1 MKEADTADIKSNKK
15 KSSWELINILEEET
29 YLENIGKIIERDFY
43 PDLEKLRAQTDY
55 LDAVEKNDVQKLRE
69 IYAKYSGKHPQSSRT
84 TYDASPATFET
95 PAERP
100 AEEDVILTQNENDN
114 SSGKSIQE
122 DEGCKNIKLGLDQYL
137 RTHTSEDNNSFQEMI
152 QEAEAKNK
160 HKYSWLYEAEEQSNS
175 KIKELLSVPSIE
187 EQAAGLERPL
197 NVDTWN
203 YKNKNYIM
211 YVPDG
216 KELTAAEKVELAR
229 GRQEIAHSNTRY
241 QSSPFDENL
250 NKETIQGLASNQ
262 ARSLEGKIGVDG
274 KELSNSTPRV
284 NGYSFVKTPSPAPG
298 VSESPLMTWGNIEG
312 TPFRLDGGDTPLRG
326 TPGPSFKIPEPPK
339 REKLALALAEKAG
352 QRHRDRKK
360 KALQAAQRH
369 LSSPSFSPSS
379 GLDRLNSMSPA
390 ARNLASAQLRRVSSD
405 RALQASYS
413 PVSKSNI
420 STPSPTL
427 KSTPQRVRTP
437 SNNQNLTD
445 NLLQLNL
452 PKRPKASDF
461 F

>member
-229 GRQEIAHSNTRY
+229 GRQEIAHSNT
-241 QSSPFDENL
+241 
-250 NKETIQGLASNQ
+250 
-262 ARSLEGKIGVDG
+262 SLLLKMD
-274 KELSNSTPRV
+274 S
-284 NGYSFVKTPSPAPG
+284 
-298 VSESPLMTWGNIEG
+298 
-312 TPFRLDGGDTPLRG
+312 GDTETNISDLLKEDG
-326 TPGPSFKIPEPPK
+326 TN
-339 REKLALALAEKAG
+339 
-352 QRHRDRKK
+352 K
-360 KALQAAQRH
+360 KAIFCIH
-369 LSSPSFSPSS
+369 CPS
-379 GLDRLNSMSPA
+379 LILNA
-390 ARNLASAQLRRVSSD
+390 GDGVYIN
-405 RALQASYS
+405 
-413 PVSKSNI
+413 
-420 STPSPTL
+420 TEFTL
-427 KSTPQRVRTP
+427 PHMM
-437 SNNQNLTD
+437 
-445 NLLQLNL
+445 
-452 PKRPKASDF
+452 RPKSVETVLEEKVSDYWKVNDMYTF
-461 F
+461 QNVGFSKNVGANKFLTCAECDMGPIGWFDSSTKECFVALSRVKHEDKS